1 MSENRYSYFQYRNI
15 SAGELFFFVALD
27 ETQKQLGFED
37 LAAAAALLLG
47 QNDVPVAGKLGGATA
62 GTSVV
67 SMAARKLLPWQVR
80 YRLPTITSIGAR
92 GLRIAFT
99 RNVGAFVGRAIP
111 VVGVVV
117 MGYDAFLIARHTVS
131 SYNRLVK
138 PEDRVL

>member
-1 MSENRYSYFQYRNI
+1 
-15 SAGELFFFVALD
+15 
-27 ETQKQLGFED
+27 
-37 LAAAAALLLG
+37 
-47 QNDVPVAGKLGGATA
+47 VAGKLGGATA

-67 SMAARKLLPWQVR
+67 SLVARKLLPWQVR